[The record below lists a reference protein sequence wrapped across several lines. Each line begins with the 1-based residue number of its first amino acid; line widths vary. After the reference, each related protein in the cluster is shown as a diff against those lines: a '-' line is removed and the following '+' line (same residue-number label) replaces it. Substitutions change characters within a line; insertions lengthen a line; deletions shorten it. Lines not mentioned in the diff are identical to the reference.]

1 MTTEQKEAIDLV
13 KCFTK
18 KNFSNENGWTGYYDT
33 ELKELQQAIEAVLN
47 LIQEQEK
54 ETEKYKN
61 LYQKALD
68 DAVTTAHDNMQKD
81 KMVNLMS
88 EQLAGL
94 TIFDIDKEEPL
105 ILGDKEEV
113 KQYFERKV
121 ENESNDKSTYGK

>member
-1 MTTEQKEAIDLV
+1 MTTEQKEAIEKLKQKLKPSEYGGYCV
-13 KCFTK
+13 LGYNEKYCFGK
-18 KNFSNENGWTGYYDT
+18 SEV
-33 ELKELQQAIEAVLN
+33 EALETVLN

-68 DAVTTAHDNMQKD
+68 DAVITAHDNMQKD

-121 ENESNDKSTYGK
+121 ENEGN

>member
-1 MTTEQKEAIDLV
+1 MTKEQELSMKGLNRFKNMKLLYGDSLGMTV
-13 KCFTK
+13 KGIK
-18 KNFSNENGWTGYYDT
+18 QLQKDIGEI
-33 ELKELQQAIEAVLN
+33 LKLLE
-47 LIQEQEK
+47 EQEK
-54 ETEKYKN
+54 EAEKYKN

-94 TIFDIDKEEPL
+94 TIFEIDKEEPL

-121 ENESNDKSTYGK
+121 ENEGN